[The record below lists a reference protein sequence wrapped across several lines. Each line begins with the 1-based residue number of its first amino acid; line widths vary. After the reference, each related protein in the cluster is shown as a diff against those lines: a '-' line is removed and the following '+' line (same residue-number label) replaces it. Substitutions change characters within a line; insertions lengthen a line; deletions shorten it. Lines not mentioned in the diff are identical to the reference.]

1 MFVTP
6 SGILSSKEAIEKR
19 YQDVLKDLEK
29 RSVHVTVVSKP
40 VEAHAIG
47 DNTAWALG
55 QWTQTFTGPDDTV
68 KEVHGNSVVLAER
81 DGDVWKWRL
90 LFVNVAPP
98 PAATGTA
105 IPSPT
110 TTPSNQ

>member
-1 MFVTP
+1 
-6 SGILSSKEAIEKR
+6 
-19 YQDVLKDLEK
+19 
-29 RSVHVTVVSKP
+29 VTVVSKP
-40 VEAHAIG
+40 GEAHAIG

-55 QWTQTFTGPDDTV
+55 QWTQTFTGPDNTV

-81 DGDVWKWRL
+81 DGDAWKWRL
-90 LFVNVAPP
+90 LFVNVVPP

-105 IPSPT
+105 TPSPT